1 MRANPA
7 RHWSSCKFLLS
18 QFQTPPKALKVGL
31 LTLLFLRQR
40 HASVTSRY
48 VARWSYKRLIGPYTD
63 FRELSGR
70 SLWHSNRRQ
79 NWKYR
84 LIQLRRSTLPC
95 HSQKY
100 RWTGQPLKTRQ
111 PRGIR
116 RLQAA
121 RNLQV
126 KTRSALCRQSFIET
140 QRAKAYNYLKTFA
153 GAYSMIL
160 IERKYFC

>member
-7 RHWSSCKFLLS
+7 RHLSSCKFLLS
-18 QFQTPPKALKVGL
+18 RFQTPLKALKVGL

-48 VARWSYKRLIGPYTD
+48 VARWSYKRRIGPYTD

-70 SLWHSNRRQ
+70 SLWHSNRPQ

-84 LIQLRRSTLPC
+84 LIQLRRSTLQRPW
-95 HSQKY
+95 
-100 RWTGQPLKTRQ
+100 RWTGQPLKTHQ

-140 QRAKAYNYLKTFA
+140 QRGKAYNYLKTFP
-153 GAYSMIL
+153 GSHSMIL
-160 IERKYFC
+160 IDRKHFC